1 MLATVFAAA
10 GWAAEANTAAV
21 HAAASI
27 TCDYSGH
34 YGVFADIHD
43 GDMKKVQ
50 LSADSKTVTIE
61 PYNNTQTW
69 MVVAAWSDVSCSAS
83 IDFNVTGKPNPP
95 PVPLMMSYYAGH
107 GGSGQPTLGMQ
118 VFTDPSGTLARPG
131 FPLNT
136 WIRVALGEEMEPRV
150 ELSIA
155 LFWFDSA
162 RFLYIP
168 RVSFLK
174 DFDRTKSGLTGI
186 SRR

>member
-83 IDFNVTGKPNPP
+83 STSNVNSPSDITQIQCVVQN
-95 PVPLMMSYYAGH
+95 YY
-107 GGSGQPTLGMQ
+107 SE
-118 VFTDPSGTLARPG
+118 S
-131 FPLNT
+131 
-136 WIRVALGEEMEPRV
+136 E
-150 ELSIA
+150 
-155 LFWFDSA
+155 
-162 RFLYIP
+162 
-168 RVSFLK
+168 
-174 DFDRTKSGLTGI
+174 
-186 SRR
+186 